1 MGKELLS
8 NIGIIKESRTMSCE
22 ELLTLMGNTVIEKG
36 WAKEG
41 YVEAILKREAQFAT
55 GLHASVDIAIPH
67 ADPDWTLEP
76 AILVGFLEKP
86 VDFQPMGG
94 QGDVVP
100 AKLVFMLVIKDND
113 SHIDF
118 LRAMSEY
125 ISGGDHLAELYEK
138 QDISCLI
145 SYLEENM

>member
-1 MGKELLS
+1 
-8 NIGIIKESRTMSCE
+8 
-22 ELLTLMGNTVIEKG
+22 
-36 WAKEG
+36 
-41 YVEAILKREAQFAT
+41 
-55 GLHASVDIAIPH
+55 
-67 ADPDWTLEP
+67 
-76 AILVGFLEKP
+76 
-86 VDFQPMGG
+86 MGG

>member
-8 NIGIIKESRTMSCE
+8 NIGIIKESGAMSCE
-22 ELLTLMGNTVIEKG
+22 DLLTLMGNTAIEKG

-41 YVEAILKREAQFAT
+41 YVEALLKREAEFAT

-67 ADPDWTLEP
+67 ADPVWTKEP
-76 AILVGFLEKP
+76 AILVGFLDKP
-86 VDFQPMGG
+86 VSFQSMGG
-94 QGDVVP
+94 QGGAVP
-100 AKLVFMLVIKDND
+100 AQLVFMLVIKDNN

-118 LRAMSEY
+118 LQAMSEF
-125 ISGGDHLAELYEK
+125 ISGGDHLKELYEK

-145 SYLEENM
+145 SYLDENM